1 MFISEKEREKLRNE
15 IREQTLSSKEVLEML
30 GVSRERL
37 KQIVQSGRII
47 PIRRGIYLK
56 ADVLAYIEKRK
67 KML

>member
-67 KML
+67 KM

>member
-37 KQIVQSGRII
+37 KQIVRSGRII

-67 KML
+67 KM